1 MNINVTEFFRRYS
14 SSAELRDRVQQA
26 EDMYPGSLEIRE
38 ALVEAVLLPIA
49 RELGIPFTVE
59 DLRQYENELKLHLRQ
74 ENDPSN
80 QDMRWDTEYDFWL
93 LDRGWTSDEASFCN
107 RE

>member
-14 SSAELRDRVQQA
+14 GSEELRGRVQQA
-26 EDMYPGSLEIRE
+26 VDMYPGSLEMRE

-49 RELGIPFTVE
+49 AELGIPFTVE

-93 LDRGWTSDEASFCN
+93 LDRGWSSDEASFCN